1 MILNCKAC
9 EKRFVVPDDAITSMG
24 RVVQCGSCGSKW
36 KQFPIINRS
45 KITTTKPQINNKKI
59 FKASKPRKKNAKKNR
74 EISLYSP
81 EYLAK
86 KHGIKLNNLE
96 TNNNN
101 ISNSKISFGFYNS
114 LIVFFFIIIILSR
127 SLYFFQDL
135 ITEKMPIT
143 EFYLNYYFESIKNIF
158 EIIKDLITS
167 Y

>member
-1 MILNCKAC
+1 MILSCKAC
-9 EKRFVVPDDAITSMG
+9 EKRFVVPDKAITLQG

-36 KQFPIINRS
+36 KQFPIINKS
-45 KITTTKPQINNKKI
+45 KIATPKPQINNKKI

-74 EISLYSP
+74 DISLYSP

-86 KHGIKLNNLE
+86 KHGIKLNSLE
-96 TNNNN
+96 TSNNDV
-101 ISNSKISFGFYNS
+101 SNSKISFGFYNS